1 MRPRPFSQVNAG
13 EGSNPDSSLS
23 PSGHSAGVED
33 VAWHSLH
40 DSLFGSV
47 GEDRQLLIWDTRK
60 GDSSKPATTREDTH
74 TADVHCIAFNPYS
87 AYVLA
92 TGSADKTVALW
103 DLRNPQIKLHSFESH
118 SEEIFQVSVKTFISN

>member
-87 AYVLA
+87 AFVLA

-118 SEEIFQVSVKTFISN
+118 NEEIFQVSDKTFISN